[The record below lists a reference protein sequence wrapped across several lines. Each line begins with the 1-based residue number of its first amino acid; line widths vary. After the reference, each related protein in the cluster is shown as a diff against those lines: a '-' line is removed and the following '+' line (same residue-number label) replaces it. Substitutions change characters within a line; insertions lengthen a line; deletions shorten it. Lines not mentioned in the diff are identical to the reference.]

1 MIYQL
6 PKFRPRNFQIKVMK
20 AFLPEM
26 SRVAVSAS
34 RGMGKDITG
43 LACADMICNLKKGAN
58 VG

>member
-1 MIYQL
+1 M
-6 PKFRPRNFQIKVMK
+6 
-20 AFLPEM
+20 A
-26 SRVAVSAS
+26 RVAVSAS